1 MFQKKDKK
9 YFTEYFIVIYYICSL
24 NYKNIIKGVD
34 LKFKVVNFAKMM
46 SFHVISLFYVI
57 YIQLFVTIPGESC
70 DSEQI
75 VTKNGTKLNLYTN
88 VRYSIK
94 NKRNG
99 TYLNEYLGSS
109 FRSTPNFGFWNKIN
123 GIVLVQQELLE
134 YMDLIAFHLK
144 HHNMKVT
151 TFCTVSFNNFLNLL
165 NMTCENQNEFSL

>member
-9 YFTEYFIVIYYICSL
+9 YFTEYYIVLYYICSL

-99 TYLNEYLGSS
+99 TYLNEYLGAS
-109 FRSTPNFGFWNKIN
+109 FRSTPNFDFWNKN
-123 GIVLVQQELLE
+123 
-134 YMDLIAFHLK
+134 
-144 HHNMKVT
+144 
-151 TFCTVSFNNFLNLL
+151 
-165 NMTCENQNEFSL
+165 